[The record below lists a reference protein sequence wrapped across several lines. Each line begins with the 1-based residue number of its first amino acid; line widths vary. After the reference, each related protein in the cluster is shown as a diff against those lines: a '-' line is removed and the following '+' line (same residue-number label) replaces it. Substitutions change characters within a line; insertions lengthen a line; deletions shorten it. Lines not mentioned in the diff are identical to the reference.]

1 MKISGNFVFSAFIFA
16 CPLPCL
22 DSRNSSGDGKFRH
35 NREIMPFHPSSFI
48 KRNLICISN
57 CSRCIRN
64 QFQCHLKTSGSV
76 FYVFKYG
83 CRDYRCVTVVGA
95 TLEHPCLCLQ
105 SIIIVEILIKIV
117 LHKRAFINGFPPEF
131 LAGLIICYFHIRI
144 CIINFSA
151 VIGFSHNDLTGYEK
165 IFPFRIWLHPL
176 GFSIQPCHVHIPYPE
191 IRINK
196 CVTVARYQLL
206 TTCVQPIQQPEGNA
220 LIRNFSGSI
229 RCFYK

>member
-22 DSRNSSGDGKFRH
+22 DSRNSSSDGKLRH
-35 NREIMPFHPSSFI
+35 NSHIVTARSSPLI
-48 KRNLICISN
+48 KGNRFRISDRF
-57 CSRCIRN
+57 RCIRN

-105 SIIIVEILIKIV
+105 SVIIVEFLIKIV

-144 CIINFSA
+144 GIINLSA
-151 VIGFSHNDLTGYEK
+151 VIGFSHNDLPGYEK
-165 IFPFRIWLHPL
+165 IFFLRILSL
-176 GFSIQPCHVHIPYPE
+176 
-191 IRINK
+191 
-196 CVTVARYQLL
+196 
-206 TTCVQPIQQPEGNA
+206 
-220 LIRNFSGSI
+220 
-229 RCFYK
+229 